1 MLASKGSGTKR
12 WSQFN
17 AVGKECFMA
26 MVFSWDLIMRSYSL
40 IKRYLQGRREL
51 SDQCET
57 CMYAQVCVCVHFHWM
72 PSSRT
77 YSLMSSFF
85 FKCAATED
93 GEYFVYSIQKLSS
106 NFLCNPEIW
115 LNRFFLPKFGQG
127 RPKTF
132 NVIPFLCM
140 WVCEQPEFICMGK
153 GKKVLR
159 PIKNPVL
166 IGSQLFYRL
175 RDA

>member
-1 MLASKGSGTKR
+1 MFYGDGLFLRSDNEKLQPHKTLPAGPQG
-12 WSQFN
+12 
-17 AVGKECFMA
+17 AVRS
-26 MVFSWDLIMRSYSL
+26 VWDVHVCA
-40 IKRYLQGRREL
+40 GV
-51 SDQCET
+51 C
-57 CMYAQVCVCVHFHWM
+57 VCVCVHFHWM

-140 WVCEQPEFICMGK
+140 WVSEQPEFICMGK